1 MNVGF
6 DRPLLARLRARE
18 ELAFAARTPGSAA
31 LRARA
36 AAHLPASVPM
46 AWMAG
51 LYPTAP
57 LYAEAGAG
65 ARFRDVDGNDY
76 LDFNVGDLSMCAG
89 YGPPAVVAAVSRQ
102 VAAGAHFLLPTAD
115 AVWVAEEL
123 ARRIGV
129 PYWQMTLSATG
140 ANTEVLRLARLAT
153 GRARLVVFG
162 GHYHG
167 HLEET
172 LVRLV
177 DGALEADGEGLP
189 PAARAHTRVLPF
201 NDLSALEAEL
211 AGGEVALVLTE
222 PALTNCNVVLPSPGF
237 LAGVRALTR
246 RHGALLCLD
255 EAHTFQFAH
264 GGLTR
269 AWDLEADFVVLGK
282 GLGTGISFGFYGMT
296 APLAALHATHLARDG
311 GARGL
316 AVGGTTY
323 ASAVA
328 VAAARAALEE
338 LLRPDDY
345 ARIALLGGRLA
356 DGLEA
361 RFAACGL
368 PWRAFRLGPRSGYCL
383 EPALPVNGAE
393 AARSL
398 DADFIDLR
406 RIYMANRGIWDA
418 VQSAGPQVSLVHEAK
433 DIERYLEVA
442 GAFLGELTGRG

>member
-6 DRPLLARLRARE
+6 DRAVLPRFRARE
-18 ELAFAARTPGSAA
+18 EATLAARTPRSAA

-57 LYAEAGAG
+57 LYAASGSG
-65 ARFRDVDGNDY
+65 ARFRDVDGNEY

-89 YGPPAVVAAVSRQ
+89 FGPPAVVEAVSRQ
-102 VAAGAHFLLPTAD
+102 VAAGAHFLLPTED

-123 ARRIGV
+123 ARRVGL

-153 GRARLVVFG
+153 GRGRLVVFG

-167 HLEET
+167 HLDET

-177 DGALEADGEGLP
+177 DGALEPDGEGLP
-189 PAARAHTRVLPF
+189 RAARAQTRVLPF
-201 NDLSALEAEL
+201 NDLAALEAEL
-211 AGGEVALVLTE
+211 KSGAVALVLTE
-222 PALTNCNVVLPSPGF
+222 PALTNCNVVLPKPGF
-237 LAGVRALTR
+237 LAGVRELTR
-246 RHGALLCLD
+246 RYGALLCLD

-269 AWDLEADFVVLGK
+269 EWQLEADFVVLGK
-282 GLGTGISFGFYGMT
+282 GLGTGISFGLYGMT
-296 APLAALHATHLARDG
+296 EPLAMLHASHLARDG
-311 GARGL
+311 GPRGL

-323 ASAVA
+323 GSAVA
-328 VAAARAALEE
+328 VAAARAALEH
-338 LLRPDDY
+338 LLRPADY
-345 ARIALLGGRLA
+345 ARIGGFGQRLA

-361 RFAACGL
+361 HFAALGL

-383 EPALPVNGAE
+383 RPTLPVNGAE
-393 AARSL
+393 AGASL
-398 DADFIDLR
+398 DAEFIDLR

-418 VQSAGPQVSLVHEAK
+418 VQSAGPQVSLAHEAR
-433 DIERYLEVA
+433 DVERYLDVA
-442 GAFLGELTGRG
+442 GKFLGELMGPA